1 MLTIKMLPALGGDCF
16 VLKIHRDSVNQMIIV
31 DSGMGTQCYLQ
42 LSKEIIGWN
51 KAYGPVDLIILTHI
65 DNDHISGL
73 IRILRNEDIDN
84 SSIKKIWFN
93 YGMKLE
99 EYFKSESSIS
109 IQIPNNSLYT
119 SYRQGR
125 ELLELLNEKNIELV
139 APVMAG
145 DHIVVDECL
154 YIDVLAPLDKEL
166 NALLEDKRYESII
179 NNAELE
185 TSSEKTDYGYSVEV
199 LNNRAFSENGVT
211 NTNASS
217 IACLLSYAGHK
228 ILLLGD
234 AKASTIEKRL
244 RHLGASEVNPLKID
258 YCKISH
264 HGSKSNTSGSLISI
278 INCDKYMLSTNWKS
292 GKPSKECLSRIV
304 MNTNGPVTFLCN
316 YEPHREIFNNDEYD
330 KYKIELTNNGCRE
343 IIIDESNS

>member
-1 MLTIKMLPALGGDCF
+1 MLTIKMLPALGGDCI
-16 VLKIHRDSVNQMIIV
+16 VIKIHRDNVHQIIIV
-31 DSGMGTQCYLQ
+31 DSGMGRQCNSL
-42 LSKEIIGWN
+42 LLKEITEWN
-51 KAYGPVDLIILTHI
+51 KAYGPVDLVILTHI
-65 DNDHISGL
+65 DNDHVSGL
-73 IRILRNEDIDN
+73 IRILRNKKIDYL
-84 SSIKKIWFN
+84 SIKSIWFN
-93 YGMKLE
+93 YGAKLE
-99 EYFKSESSIS
+99 EYFKSESAIS

-125 ELLELLNEKNIELV
+125 ELLELLKERSIELI

-145 DHIVVDECL
+145 DHIVVDEYL
-154 YIDVLAPLDKEL
+154 HIDVLAPLVEDL
-166 NALLEDKRYESII
+166 NALLEDKKYESVID
-179 NNAELE
+179 NAELE
-185 TSSEKTDYGYSVEV
+185 TSSEKNDYGDSVEK
-199 LNNRAFSENGVT
+199 LNSRAFSENDIT

-217 IACLLSYAGHK
+217 IACLLSYSGHK

-234 AKASTIEKRL
+234 AKVSTIEKRL

-264 HGSKSNTSGSLISI
+264 HGSKSNTRGSLISI

-304 MNTNGPVTFLCN
+304 MNTKGPVTFLCN
-316 YEPHREIFNNDEYD
+316 YEPHRDIFNNDEYD

>member
-1 MLTIKMLPALGGDCF
+1 MLPALGGDCI
-16 VLKIHRDSVNQMIIV
+16 VIKIHRDNVHQIIIV
-31 DSGMGTQCYLQ
+31 DSGMGRQCNTL
-42 LSKEIIGWN
+42 LLKEITEWN
-51 KAYGPVDLIILTHI
+51 KTYGPVDLVILTHI
-65 DNDHISGL
+65 DNDHINGL

-93 YGMKLE
+93 YGVKLE

-125 ELLELLNEKNIELV
+125 ELFELLNEKNIELV
-139 APVMAG
+139 APVIAG
-145 DHIVVDECL
+145 DHVVVDEWLC
-154 YIDVLAPLDKEL
+154 IDVLAPLDNEL
-166 NALLEDKRYESII
+166 NALLEDKRYESIVD
-179 NNAELE
+179 NAELE
-185 TSSEKTDYGYSVEV
+185 TSAEKNDYGYSVEV
-199 LNNRAFSENGVT
+199 LNSRAFSENGVT

-217 IACLLSYAGHK
+217 IACLLSYSGHK

-304 MNTNGPVTFLCN
+304 VNSKRPVTFLCN
-316 YEPHREIFNNDEYD
+316 YEPYREIFTEDEYD
-330 KYKIELTNNGCRE
+330 KYGIKLTNNKSRE
-343 IIIDESNS
+343 LIINESGN